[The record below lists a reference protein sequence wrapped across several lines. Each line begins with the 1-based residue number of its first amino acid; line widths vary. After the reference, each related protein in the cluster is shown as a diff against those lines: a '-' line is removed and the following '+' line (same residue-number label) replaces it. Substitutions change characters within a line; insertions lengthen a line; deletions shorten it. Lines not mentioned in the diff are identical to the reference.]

1 MCIVDAYPLKTQS
14 LVGTPCVPLRIP
26 PRMAQSTAW
35 LTAKL
40 SRKVYRWQRV
50 ATCVHFCFK
59 AWQSLDSLLCSA
71 TNTVFLFNCQNHTSQ
86 SVVFSSCLFMKRF
99 FFFLWSNQFNF
110 AEGKPKL
117 MHPLNT
123 TEMHRQD
130 TMCLLLRFLPSPLT
144 IPQPVVMVTV
154 AIITKFLWNWKDPSP
169 WGTSIRWEGILVVT
183 CCGQVS
189 PFPKLSRGWLVILH
203 NGEISSPFYWV
214 NWSFSVSSGR
224 QKLK

>member
-1 MCIVDAYPLKTQS
+1 M
-14 LVGTPCVPLRIP
+14 
-26 PRMAQSTAW
+26 
-35 LTAKL
+35 LTL
-40 SRKVYRWQRV
+40 WRR
-50 ATCVHFCFK
+50 
-59 AWQSLDSLLCSA
+59 SLLWVRLVSLCAYHHAWHSQLRGWLPNFLARCTGDNEWQLVFIFASKPGSLWIPYYVLPQTQFSCSIVRI
-71 TNTVFLFNCQNHTSQ
+71 TRLNLLFFLL
-86 SVVFSSCLFMKRF
+86 VSSWNVF